1 MALKAALKGTTDKI
15 KTIRQLP
22 SVPLSVTH
30 TTTHRP

>member
-22 SVPLSVTH
+22 SVLLSVTY
-30 TTTHRP
+30 TTAYRP